1 MKRILSPILLLSTA
15 ALLFAL
21 PFHSRDV
28 GELLPVETALFSVE
42 GPAVV
47 LETDLGLTGRGPTLG
62 EALADLKEK
71 APGALF
77 LDTGNFVLLRPSA
90 LPLLPELEKA
100 DFLRDSCTL
109 CLAEGDLDLKTVG
122 PYLRAHKPAENLG
135 DAFSTL
141 AGNGTPRIPTLS
153 QQAGTFVLSP

>member
-77 LDTGNFVLLRPSA
+77 LDTGNFILLRPSA
-90 LPLLPELEKA
+90 LTLLPELDGE
-100 DFLRDSCTL
+100 DFLWESCTL
-109 CLAEGDLDLKTVG
+109 CLAKGDLELSRVG
-122 PYLRAHKPAENLG
+122 PYLRAHKPGSNLG
-135 DAFSTL
+135 DALSAL
-141 AGNGTPRIPTLS
+141 AEGRTPALPALTVEDGAFMLE
-153 QQAGTFVLSP
+153 P